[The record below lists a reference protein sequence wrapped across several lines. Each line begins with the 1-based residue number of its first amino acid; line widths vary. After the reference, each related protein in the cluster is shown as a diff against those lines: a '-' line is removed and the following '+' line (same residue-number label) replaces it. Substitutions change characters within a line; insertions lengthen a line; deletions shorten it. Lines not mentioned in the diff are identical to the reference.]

1 MLTLAIKSLAS
12 NVATLLGEPLALE
25 CSPEESPF
33 PNIEDRVRIL
43 APGLLKDL
51 LSRTNWRKHRYL
63 KSFSRNI
70 SIDEAGVVSIPLPED
85 FLNLVEVKMSD
96 WKIPVTQISEST
108 PDLLLKMASPFSGI
122 RGNPENPVA
131 LISTDATGDAV
142 LKLFSSSKGATLE
155 MALYVPMPAIGID
168 DTLSIPPCLLDELLE
183 MLAGKI
189 TVQQVL

>member
-1 MLTLAIKSLAS
+1 MLTLTIKSLAS

-43 APGLLKDL
+43 ASGFLKDL
-51 LSRTNWRKHRYL
+51 LSRTDWRQHRYL
-63 KSFSRNI
+63 KNFSRNF

-108 PDLLLKMASPFSGI
+108 PDLLLKMTSSFSGI
-122 RGNPENPVA
+122 RGNPQNPVA
-131 LISTDATGDAV
+131 MISTDPSGDAV
-142 LKLFSSSKGATLE
+142 LKLFSSSQGATLE
-155 MALYVPMPAIGID
+155 KAFYVPMPEIGTD
-168 DTLSIPPCLLDELLE
+168 DTLSIPQCLLDELQE

-189 TVQQVL
+189 TAQQVL